1 MVGIGVYELEPVTA
15 LTSLGLALVDVEVG
29 EERLSLLAMVADET
43 LVVHGGDDIRVLAGA
58 LAALVG
64 LNVPRIFDARS
75 SGHPL
80 ELLDTDRV
88 LQGVGERQF
97 LLQTDLGGG
106 DAASQGSRRHSGPQG
121 RAANGSQTKGRHDSY
136 KKSVSHLRF

>member
-1 MVGIGVYELEPVTA
+1 MVGFGVYELEPVTA

-29 EERLSLLAMVADET
+29 EERLSFLAMVADET

-64 LNVPRIFDARS
+64 LNVPRIFDARG

-80 ELLDTDRV
+80 ELLDTDGV
-88 LQGVGERQF
+88 LHGVWERQF

-106 DAASQGSRRHSGPQG
+106 DAAS
-121 RAANGSQTKGRHDSY
+121 
-136 KKSVSHLRF
+136 